1 MTETSDLNINK
12 ENLRLKKEGLHII
25 TQHILCKKSN
35 IYIILLQKE
44 WNQWENILNITGNYG
59 NEHFTAHCR

>member
-25 TQHILCKKSN
+25 THHILCKKSN

-44 WNQWENILNITGNYG
+44 WNQSGKI
-59 NEHFTAHCR
+59 F